1 MGSQESDRSE
11 NQATEQH
18 LAHAFN
24 TMNVPEFVTRG
35 RNLSA
40 HNWQPLN
47 TPKWSRDP
55 ALHGAQWPELDMTAG
70 ASSQGTN

>member
-35 RNLSA
+35 RAIYQLTTGNPSTHQSGPVTQPCTELSGLS
-40 HNWQPLN
+40 W
-47 TPKWSRDP
+47 T
-55 ALHGAQWPELDMTAG
+55 
-70 ASSQGTN
+70 